1 MDDRQRQQIRELRE
15 EGYGYGRIAQIL
27 EISENTI
34 KTYCRR
40 HGLGGVV
47 ANPAPI
53 NGEGLEFIAF
63 YYNGRRLILKK
74 EFERYLKEH
83 PEIRR
88 RERRWQENQDCEEI
102 QNTEYSEEANQ

>member
-1 MDDRQRQQIRELRE
+1 MKSKVDNKDTMTVQEAVTYYKLSRRKFYELLH
-15 EGYGYGRIAQIL
+15 QD
-27 EISENTI
+27 
-34 KTYCRR
+34 
-40 HGLGGVV
+40 GLK
-47 ANPAPI
+47 
-53 NGEGLEFIAF
+53 FIAF